1 MKKMVTLLLV
11 LVMIF
16 SFASCGNND
25 SEGDAAAAGAAMA
38 MDNET
43 LVYGSGDYT
52 AINPAL
58 YEHGEINAL
67 LFAGMTA
74 HDADN
79 KVVAG
84 LAEDWSFDEASLT
97 WTFKLREGL
106 TFHDGDDLT
115 SEDVK
120 FTLEAIINPEN
131 GSEIIS
137 NYVNIEEI
145 TCPDDLTVEIKLSQ
159 INVAFPDYMTIG
171 ILPKHLLE
179 GEDLATCDFN
189 QNPVGAGPYKL
200 TAWDM
205 GQSITME
212 KFDNYYGGEPNIDT
226 VIFKIV
232 PDTDAKAMQLQS
244 GEIDM
249 AQITAKTAVPFR
261 EDAIYAVYQMGT
273 ADYRAV
279 AYNYWNPYFQAHPE
293 LATILSYAIDKEAI
307 VESVLLGEGEAA
319 FSPLQMG
326 PYNNENI
333 NKFDYD
339 PEKAKS
345 LLEEAGWT
353 MGADG
358 YYEKD
363 GEQLAFTIAAMADD
377 QVRVDMA
384 TMCANQLQ
392 QIGANVTAESRPSLD
407 WGGQFAC
414 IIGWGSPF
422 DPDDHTYK
430 VFTTD
435 AGDNYT
441 GYSNETVDQL
451 LAEARRT
458 SDDAKRQELYDQFQE
473 AMTEA
478 MPYSFIAYVDADYAM
493 KAQVKGITENTIL
506 GHHGVGVF
514 WNIADWTIEE

>member
-1 MKKMVTLLLV
+1 MKRFSIMLLIFLLLTG
-11 LVMIF
+11 
-16 SFASCGNND
+16 CG
-25 SEGDAAAAGAAMA
+25 SQAEEETGGTSMA
-38 MDNET
+38 MDGET

-58 YEHGEINAL
+58 FEHGEINAL
-67 LFAGMTA
+67 IFAGLTA
-74 HDADN
+74 HDAEN
-79 KVVAG
+79 NIAAG
-84 LAEDWSFDEASLT
+84 LAEEWSFDEETLT

-106 TFHDGDDLT
+106 TFHDGEPLT
-115 SEDVK
+115 SADVK
-120 FTLEAIINPEN
+120 FTLEAILNPDN
-131 GSEIIS
+131 MSEIVS
-137 NYVNIEEI
+137 NYKDIEEI
-145 TCPDDLTVEIKLSQ
+145 TCPDDLTAEIRLSQ
-159 INVAFPDYMTIG
+159 VNVAFPDYMTIG
-171 ILPKHLLE
+171 ILPEHLLA
-179 GEDLATCDFN
+179 GEDLTTSTFN
-189 QNPVGAGPYKL
+189 QNPIGAGPYRM

-212 KFDNYYGGEPNIDT
+212 KFNGYYGGEPNIDRI
-226 VIFKIV
+226 IFRIV
-232 PDTDAKAMQLQS
+232 PDTDARAMQLEA

-249 AQITAKTAVPFR
+249 AQITAKTAVNFR
-261 EDAIYAVYQMGT
+261 DKEGYAVYQMGT

-279 AYNYWNPYFQAHPE
+279 AYNFWNPYFQAHPE
-293 LATILSYAIDKEAI
+293 LSTILSYAIDRESI

-319 FSPLQMG
+319 YSPLQMG
-326 PYNNENI
+326 PYNNDTV
-333 NKFDYD
+333 NKFEYSPD
-339 PEKAKS
+339 KAKA

-363 GEQLAFTIAAMADD
+363 GGQLAFTIAAMNDD

-384 TMCANQLQ
+384 AMCANQLQ
-392 QIGANVTAESRPSLD
+392 AIGANVTAETRPSLD
-407 WGGQFAC
+407 WGGQYAC

-441 GYSNETVDQL
+441 GYSNPEIDQI
-451 LAEARRT
+451 LAAARST
-458 SDDAKRQELYDQFQE
+458 SDEAQRQALYDQFQE
-473 AMTEA
+473 AMTEH

-493 KAQVKGITENTIL
+493 KAQVKGITADTVL

-514 WNIADWTIEE
+514 WNIAQWSIEE